1 MLWPRVQ
8 AQQQQQ
14 GAQWRS
20 LWEWGTYNDC
30 AGGGVPMEHSI
41 HTCSTERS
49 LPCMAPQPTTGG
61 ASACPRRPNLA
72 EIHDTACTS
81 HPVAPI
87 TAAARVNEEMCVG
100 APGWKF
106 WSRQHVLHVKSSHHH
121 KMWRVR
127 EKSLMMRR
135 RSRLSTIVT
144 GQHARARRC
153 AHSGRIFTPTTHSNT
168 HTTRLPSY
176 HNRTFC
182 STSPY

>member
-87 TAAARVNEEMCVG
+87 TAAARVNEEMCGG
-100 APGWKF
+100 APGGPG
-106 WSRQHVLHVKSSHHH
+106 S
-121 KMWRVR
+121 
-127 EKSLMMRR
+127 
-135 RSRLSTIVT
+135 
-144 GQHARARRC
+144 GRRC
-153 AHSGRIFTPTTHSNT
+153 GVD
-168 HTTRLPSY
+168 
-176 HNRTFC
+176 
-182 STSPY
+182 SPACASREVISSSQNVASA